1 MAKVFLGVGHGGSDP
16 GAVANGFE
24 EADLNL
30 AIALACK
37 DELVRHGVEVKMS
50 RTKDENDTLSE
61 EIKEAIAYKPKL
73 AIDIHNNAGG
83 GDGAEVFHSKGDT
96 KDDEFAKN
104 VLDAITAIG
113 QNSRGLKTK
122 LLSDGKRDYFGFIR
136 QINEALHIPSILVEC
151 AFVDTKDVQIIDT
164 PAEQKAM
171 GIAIAKGIL
180 KTLNIAYKSEDAK
193 PTPIVPAKNNDFFPA
208 KGYFCQGDTHV
219 NVGKIASFMRRV
231 FPSYTPQAALGTY
244 YGPNIKKSITEFQR
258 RTGLEADGCVGPIT
272 LAKLEEYG
280 FSR

>member
-1 MAKVFLGVGHGGSDP
+1 MAKVKVFLGVGHGGSDP
-16 GAVANGFE
+16 GATANGFN

-30 AIALACK
+30 AIALACR
-37 DELVRHGVEVKMS
+37 DELERHDVEVKMS
-50 RTKDENDTLSE
+50 RTKDEYDPLSE
-61 EIKEAIAYKPKL
+61 EIAEAIAFKPKL

-83 GDGAEVFHSKGDT
+83 GDGVEVFHSKKDT
-96 KDDEFAKN
+96 KDDAFAQN

-136 QINEALHIPSILVEC
+136 QINETLGIPSILVEC

-180 KTLNIAYKSEDAK
+180 KTLKITYKTEDVK
-193 PTPIVPAKNNDFFPA
+193 PIVPTKDNDFFPA

-219 NVGKIASFMRRV
+219 NVGKIAAFMRKV

-258 RTGLEADGCVGPIT
+258 RTGLEADGCVGPLT

-280 FSR
+280 FKR